1 MAARIRVLLF
11 ALLLGVPAAAP
22 RPAAAAD
29 ALFFFIQLTDPQL
42 GMYEEDRGFA
52 RETANLTRAVESV
65 NRLHPAFVVVT
76 GDLINR
82 SGDAAQSAEYRRIIR
97 GIEPAIPVHNVP
109 GNHDLGDP
117 PTPEKL
123 AWFRE
128 TFGPDHGA
136 FTVHGWRFVFLNSTL
151 LYHPSAAPK
160 EAEQQKAWLISE
172 LHAGDPAKA
181 GRLVLFQHHPWFVK
195 QAGEPDGYFNAPGP
209 LRGEFLKLFAESR
222 VRAVF
227 AGHLHEGA
235 HARHDG
241 LEMVTS
247 APVGKPLGKEPS
259 GLRVVWVFAD
269 HLEHRYY
276 ALDRVPLSIPGGG
289 LVRRKL

>member
-1 MAARIRVLLF
+1 MAAGIRVLLL
-11 ALLLGVPAAAP
+11 ALLAGVPAAMP
-22 RPAAAAD
+22 RPAAAGE

-52 RETANLTRAVESV
+52 RETANLTRAVQHV

-97 GIEPAIPVHNVP
+97 GIDPAIPVHNVP

-117 PTPEKL
+117 PTPQKL

-136 FTVHGWRFVFLNSTL
+136 FTVQGWRFVYLNSTL
-151 LYHPSAAPK
+151 LYHPSAAPQ
-160 EAEQQKAWLISE
+160 EAEKEKAWLLAE
-172 LHAGDPAKA
+172 LHAGREAKA

-195 QAGEPDGYFNAPGP
+195 DPAEPDGYFNAPRP
-209 LRGEFLKLFAESR
+209 LRGEFLRILRESK

-235 HARHDG
+235 HARLDG

-276 ALDRVPLSIPGGG
+276 PLDQVPLSIPAGAGT
-289 LVRRKL
+289 RRRV

>member
-1 MAARIRVLLF
+1 MAHAPRVLLL
-11 ALLLGVPAAAP
+11 ALLLAFPAAAP
-22 RPAAAAD
+22 RPVAAGE
-29 ALFFFIQLTDPQL
+29 ALFFFIQLTDPQM

-52 RETANLTRAVESV
+52 RETANLTRAVEHV
-65 NRLHPAFVVVT
+65 NRLRPAFVVVT
-76 GDLINR
+76 GDLVNR
-82 SGDAAQSAEYRRIIR
+82 SGDAAQSTEYRRIIR
-97 GIEPAIPVHNVP
+97 GIDPAIPVHNVP

-117 PTPEKL
+117 PTPQKL

-128 TFGPDHGA
+128 TFGPDHGT

-160 EAEQQKAWLISE
+160 EAEAEKAWLIAK
-172 LHAGDPAKA
+172 LHEGDEAKA
-181 GRLVLFQHHPWFVK
+181 GHLVLFQHHPWFVK
-195 QAGEPDGYFNAPGP
+195 DPAEADGYFNAPRP
-209 LRGEFLKLFAESR
+209 LRGEFLEIFRKAK

-235 HARHDG
+235 HARVDG

-276 ALDRVPLSIPGGG
+276 PLDRVPLSIPAGG
-289 LVRRKL
+289 LARKRL